1 MPEFLTKQQL
11 VDLKDAAEQILG
23 VECRARQMVS
33 RLYGEVDR
41 GVVQINF
48 DIDSLEDRGD

>member
-1 MPEFLTKQQL
+1 VAEFLTKQQL

-23 VECRARQMVS
+23 VDCRARQMVS

-48 DIDSLEDRGD
+48 DIDAMIDRG